1 MKINHILGAHT
12 SIAGG
17 VDKAVDL
24 AGKLNFQTMQIFT
37 KNGNRWADG
46 SFSEQTIEN
55 YKNKLSKTKISPV
68 VAHDSYLINLA
79 SSNEDLLKKS
89 VDAFI
94 DELKRCE
101 TLGIPYLN
109 FHPGAHT
116 GRGVEDGIKTIIESL
131 NIAHERTKNFT
142 VKSML
147 ELTAGQ
153 GTTLGSRFEEIRKI
167 IDGVE
172 DKSRMSVCIDTAHI
186 FAAGYDLRSEEAY
199 EKTMN
204 EFDAIIGLDLLN
216 CIHMNDSKK
225 ELGSR
230 VDRHAH
236 IGEGFIGLEGFSNIM
251 NDKRLENVP
260 KILETP
266 KDSKEQLEDLKN
278 IATLLSLYNDG
289 EDKNEKARS

>member
-46 SFSEQTIEN
+46 SLSDQTIEN

-68 VAHDSYLINLA
+68 IAHDSYLINLCA
-79 SSNEDLLKKS
+79 SNEELLKKS
-89 VDAFI
+89 VDAFV
-94 DELKRCE
+94 DELERCE
-101 TLGIPYLN
+101 KLGIHYLN

-131 NIAHERTKNFT
+131 NAAHERTRNFK

-153 GTTLGSRFEEIRKI
+153 GTALGNRFEEMREI

-172 DKSRMSVCIDTAHI
+172 ETNRMSVCIDTAHI
-186 FAAGYDLRSEEAY
+186 FAAGYDIRSEEAY
-199 EKTMN
+199 EKTMS

-236 IGEGFIGLEGFSNIM
+236 IGEGFIGLEGFTNIM

-278 IATLLSLYNDG
+278 IATLLSLCSRGGNK
-289 EDKNEKARS
+289 EE

>member
-37 KNGNRWADG
+37 KNGSRWADG
-46 SFSEQTIEN
+46 RINEQTIEN

-68 VAHDSYLINLA
+68 VAHDSYLINLSA
-79 SSNEDLLKKS
+79 NNGELLNKS
-89 VDAFI
+89 IDAFA
-94 DELKRCE
+94 DELQRCE
-101 TLGIPYLN
+101 ALGIPYLN

-116 GRGVEDGIKTIIESL
+116 GRGVKDGIKTIIESL
-131 NIAHERTKNFT
+131 NIAHQRTKDFN

-153 GTTLGSRFEEIRKI
+153 GTTLGSRFEEIREI

-172 DKSRMSVCIDTAHI
+172 AKERMSVCIDTAHI

-199 EKTMN
+199 EKTMT
-204 EFDAIIGLDLLN
+204 EFDAVIGLDLLN

-236 IGEGFIGLEGFSNIM
+236 IGEGFIGLEGFSNMM

-278 IATLLSLYNDG
+278 IATLLSLC
-289 EDKNEKARS
+289 K